1 MAGKKP
7 SKKPGRKPSRKPK
20 DRAVRDS
27 LLENLRT
34 GMTVKAAYTQSG
46 VSETTYYR
54 WIADDQEWAE
64 EVAAAVRF
72 SEAVM
77 LSKLDRCVDDK
88 MDWRGWAWRLSKR
101 FPLEY
106 GDLKQVDLN
115 VTKQS
120 DGSAEVLSMMKQI
133 EALHSQSEK
142 TPSLTGDS
150 DEVKSS

>member
-7 SKKPGRKPSRKPK
+7 SKKPGRKPKG
-20 DRAVRDS
+20 RAVRDS

-54 WIADDQEWAE
+54 WIEGDQEWAE
-64 EVAAAVRF
+64 EVAAAIRF

-133 EALHSQSEK
+133 EALHTKNET
-142 TPSLTGDS
+142 TPSLTGES
-150 DEVKSS
+150 DEVDPS

>member
-54 WIADDQEWAE
+54 WISDDQEWAE

-133 EALHSQSEK
+133 EALHTKNET
-142 TPSLTGDS
+142 TPSLTGES
-150 DEVKSS
+150 DEVD

>member
-7 SKKPGRKPSRKPK
+7 NKKPGRKPKG
-20 DRAVRDS
+20 RAVRDN

-54 WIADDQEWAE
+54 WIEDDQEWAE

-133 EALHSQSEK
+133 EALHAKNETTS
-142 TPSLTGDS
+142 SLTADS
-150 DEVKSS
+150 DEVGPG

>member
-1 MAGKKP
+1 MAGSKP
-7 SKKPGRKPSRKPK
+7 SKKLGRKPKS
-20 DRAVRDS
+20 RAVRET

-34 GMTVKAAYTQSG
+34 GMSVEAAYTQSFI
-46 VSETTYYR
+46 SQRTYYR
-54 WIADDQEWAE
+54 WMEDDEKWAE
-64 EVAAAVRF
+64 EVAAAIRF

-106 GDLKQVDLN
+106 GDQKSVDLN

-133 EALHSQSEK
+133 EALHTKNET

-150 DEVKSS
+150 DEVDPS

>member
-1 MAGKKP
+1 MAGSKP
-7 SKKPGRKPSRKPK
+7 SKKLGRKPKS
-20 DRAVRDS
+20 RAVRET

-34 GMTVKAAYTQSG
+34 GMSVEAVYTQSFI
-46 VSETTYYR
+46 SQRTYYR
-54 WIADDQEWAE
+54 WMEDDEKWAE
-64 EVAAAVRF
+64 EVAAAIRF

-106 GDLKQVDLN
+106 GDQKSVDLN

-133 EALHSQSEK
+133 EALHTKNET

-150 DEVKSS
+150 DEVDPS

>member
-1 MAGKKP
+1 MAGSKP
-7 SKKPGRKPSRKPK
+7 SKKLGRKPKS
-20 DRAVRDS
+20 RAVRET

-34 GMTVKAAYTQSG
+34 GMSVEAAYTQSFI
-46 VSETTYYR
+46 SQRTYYR
-54 WIADDQEWAE
+54 WMEDDEKWAE
-64 EVAAAVRF
+64 EVAAAIRF

-106 GDLKQVDLN
+106 GDLKQVGLN

-120 DGSAEVLSMMKQI
+120 DG
-133 EALHSQSEK
+133 
-142 TPSLTGDS
+142 
-150 DEVKSS
+150 

>member
-7 SKKPGRKPSRKPK
+7 SKKLGRKPKSQK
-20 DRAVRDS
+20 VRET
-27 LLENLRT
+27 LLENLRM
-34 GMTVKAAYTQSG
+34 GMTIEAAHTLAG

-54 WIADDQEWAE
+54 WIEEDEKWAE
-64 EVAAAVRF
+64 EVAAANCYG
-72 SEAVM
+72 EAVM
-77 LSKLDRCVDDK
+77 LTKLDRCAEERS
-88 MDWRGWAWRLSKR
+88 DWRAYAWRLSRR
-101 FPLEY
+101 FPKSY

-133 EALHSQSEK
+133 EALHAKNETTS
-142 TPSLTGDS
+142 SLTGDS